1 MQFQFRATQD
11 KKENEERSGPTIH
24 TLHQFFGKI
33 ADIADSS
40 LIIEKGVREFLDTY
54 FKAVK
59 LSLLDSTYEDRAA
72 KIIDSFGDKG
82 SIIPDIITEQQFL
95 HEIAQEFTTNTI
107 LTGNIRT
114 DAISKGYTHL
124 CTAVKYEMQQEIER
138 MLGELDQKLLNKI
151 KDSKF
156 YK

>member
-1 MQFQFRATQD
+1 MP
-11 KKENEERSGPTIH
+11 K
-24 TLHQFFGKI
+24 
-33 ADIADSS
+33 
-40 LIIEKGVREFLDTY
+40 V
-54 FKAVK
+54 
-59 LSLLDSTYEDRAA
+59 
-72 KIIDSFGDKG
+72 IDSFGDKG